1 MPPADVSR
9 LLSRLANDAAFR
21 DLLASDPD
29 TALSGYTLTDEEA
42 HRIRAGGTDAL
53 RLLTWEARGV
63 QRPPYRAT
71 VEPAAPLLSGQ
82 PMPHVELLL
91 SLSPTLQTAEDGT
104 KQVAHVAALH
114 SPDAAAPSGV
124 LFRLRVA
131 PLALPQTDGTLQVS
145 YTAALDPLA
154 AVNDPTQQS
163 DTAVPTAPWGHD
175 TESDVVLAAA
185 DAVRSADPAERHAAI
200 LDLIAAVTA

>member
-1 MPPADVSR
+1 VPPADVSR
-9 LLSRLANDAAFR
+9 LLSRLANDAALR

-42 HRIRAGGTDAL
+42 RRIRAGGTDAL
-53 RLLTWEARGV
+53 SLLTWEARGA
-63 QRPPYRAT
+63 QRPPSRSTEA
-71 VEPAAPLLSGQ
+71 PAAPLLAGQ

-104 KQVAHVAALH
+104 QQLAHVAALH
-114 SPDAAAPSGV
+114 SPDAPDLSGV

-131 PLALPQTDGTLQVS
+131 PLALPQPDGTLQVS
-145 YTAALDPLA
+145 YTAVLDPLA
-154 AVNDPTQQS
+154 AAHDPTQQP

-175 TESDVVLAAA
+175 TESAGVLAAA
-185 DAVRSADPAERHAAI
+185 AAVRSADPAERYAAL